1 MDASAPIPARRK
13 IAASAPRRAGP
24 GAGAGGSGGAGGGS
38 VRQGGARSGSA
49 READLYV
56 ELPSGKLRAVH
67 VKTSI
72 TDGNVTAVET
82 DQLKDGDEVVLGLAT
97 IRAMSNGA
105 QGGGRGPG
113 MGRM

>member
-1 MDASAPIPARRK
+1 M
-13 IAASAPRRAGP
+13 
-24 GAGAGGSGGAGGGS
+24 
-38 VRQGGARSGSA
+38 
-49 READLYV
+49 
-56 ELPSGKLRAVH
+56 
-67 VKTSI
+67 KTSI

-97 IRAMSNGA
+97 IKAMSSGT